1 MAESYRIA
9 IVGAGSLRGKEL
21 TEALNESAFAAADF
35 VLLDDESSVG
45 KIEAVGDEATVIQIV
60 DPESFDRADFVFF
73 AGDSANTRKH
83 WQSAARSGASILDLT
98 YALEGEPD
106 VLVRSPWV
114 REELNGSSAGKS
126 NPDLKTPAI
135 VPAHPAA
142 VALALLLLRMKRV
155 GAIASAWATVLEPA
169 TEHGRAA
176 MDELHQQTISLL
188 SFQSLPKDIYDAQ
201 VAFNLLPVLGEEAK
215 IDLGGTESRI
225 RRHYALLSGGRLPVA
240 GVQLIH
246 APVFHGYGISLGV
259 ELEQPVSLE
268 DVEAALTGEHVD
280 VVLGDA
286 DAPSNLSTAGE
297 EDIMVRVRGEE
308 GGQRFWIWAAADNLK
323 LSAMNAV
330 ACALELRK
338 LRPQGTVQ

>member
-1 MAESYRIA
+1 MTDSYRIA

-21 TEALNESAFAAADF
+21 NEALGESAFGAADF
-35 VLLDDESSVG
+35 VLLDDESSLG
-45 KIEAVGDEATVIQIV
+45 KIEAVGDEVTVVQVV
-60 DPESFDRADFVFF
+60 DPQSFDRADFVFF
-73 AGDSANTRKH
+73 AGDEENTRKH
-83 WQSAARSGASILDLT
+83 WKSAARSGASILDLT

-106 VLVRSPWV
+106 VLVRAPWV
-114 REELNGSSAGKS
+114 REELNGQSSGKT

-142 VALALLLLRMKRV
+142 VALALLLLRVKKV
-155 GAIASAWATVLEPA
+155 GAVSSAWATVLEPA

-188 SFQSLPKDIYDAQ
+188 SFQSIPKENYDAQ
-201 VAFNLLPVLGEEAK
+201 VAFNLLPVLGEAAKVNLGATEA
-215 IDLGGTESRI
+215 RI
-225 RRHYALLSGGRLPVA
+225 RRHYGLLSGGKLPQVN
-240 GVQLIH
+240 VQLIH

-259 ELEQPVSLE
+259 ELEQPASLE
-268 DVEAALTGEHVD
+268 ELEAALTGEHVD

-297 EDIMVRVRGEE
+297 EDIMVRIRSEE

-323 LSAMNAV
+323 LSALNAV
-330 ACALELRK
+330 ACALELRR

>member
-1 MAESYRIA
+1 MPETYRIA

-21 TEALNESAFAAADF
+21 NEALGESAFAAADF
-35 VLLDDESSVG
+35 VLLDDESSLG
-45 KIEAVGDEATVIQIV
+45 KIEAVGDEVTVVQVV
-60 DPESFDRADFVFF
+60 DPRSFDHADFVFF
-73 AGDSANTRKH
+73 AGDEANTRKH
-83 WQSAARSGASILDLT
+83 WKAAARSGASIVDLT
-98 YALEGEPD
+98 YALEAEAD

-114 REELNGSSAGKS
+114 REELNGLSSGKA
-126 NPDLKTPAI
+126 NPDLKTTAI

-142 VALALLLLRMKRV
+142 VALALLLLRFKQV
-155 GAIASAWATVLEPA
+155 GTVSSAWATVLEPA

-188 SFQSLPKDIYDAQ
+188 SFQPLPKENYDTQ
-201 VAFNLLPVLGEEAK
+201 VAFNLLAILGEEAK
-215 IDLGGTESRI
+215 IDLSATEARI
-225 RRHYALLSGGRLPVA
+225 RRHYALLSGGKLPPVN
-240 GVQLIH
+240 VQLIH

-268 DVEAALTGEHVD
+268 AIEAALTGEHVD

-297 EDIMVRVRGEE
+297 EDIMVRVRQEE

-323 LSAMNAV
+323 LSALNAV
-330 ACALELRK
+330 ACAMELRR

>member
-1 MAESYRIA
+1 MTESYRIA

-21 TEALNESAFAAADF
+21 NEALGESAFAAADF
-35 VLLDDESSVG
+35 VLLDDESSLG
-45 KIEAVGDEATVIQIV
+45 KIEAVGDEVTVVQVV
-60 DPESFDRADFVFF
+60 DPHSFDRSDFVFF
-73 AGDSANTRKH
+73 AGDAANTQKH
-83 WQSAARSGASILDLT
+83 WKSAARSGASILDLT
-98 YALEGEPD
+98 YALEDEPD
-106 VLVRSPWV
+106 VLVRAPWV
-114 REELNGSSAGKS
+114 REELNGQSSGKA

-142 VALALLLLRMKRV
+142 VALALLLLRLKKV
-155 GAIASAWATVLEPA
+155 GAVASAWATVLEPA

-188 SFQSLPKDIYDAQ
+188 SFQSIPKETYDAQ

-215 IDLGGTESRI
+215 IDLGATEARI
-225 RRHYALLSGGRLPVA
+225 RRHYALLSGGKLPQVN
-240 GVQLIH
+240 VQLIH
-246 APVFHGYGISLGV
+246 APVFHGYGISLGI
-259 ELEQPVSLE
+259 ELEQPASLE
-268 DVEAALTGEHVD
+268 ELEAALTGEHVD

-297 EDIMVRVRGEE
+297 EDIMVRIRGEE

-323 LSAMNAV
+323 LSALNAV
-330 ACALELRK
+330 ACALELRR